1 MEIVQILLSLCRF
14 RIWLSLKLT
23 YIKKVHL
30 HVFTVLGL
38 TITLRF
44 WLIWTNEVQ
53 KDWWSAFYALMQLLN
68 LVISKNWHWS
78 ANCLCRLTK
87 STHDMSERL
96 NASVWFLS
104 VNLLWDW
111 VFDSVHFNHFG
122 LDDVLRTLTRRWEG
136 SCRPAGLRKYSW
148 CTWQCVWMLHSIIRI

>member
-14 RIWLSLKLT
+14 RICLSLKLT
-23 YIKKVHL
+23 YIKKVCL

-38 TITLRF
+38 TIALLF
-44 WLIWTNEVQ
+44 WLIWANEVQ
-53 KDWWSAFYALMQLLN
+53 KDRWSAFYALMQLLN

-87 STHDMSERL
+87 PTHDMIERL
-96 NASVWFLS
+96 DASVLFLS

-111 VFDSVHFNHFG
+111 EFDSVHLNHFG
-122 LDDVLRTLTRRWEG
+122 LNDVLRTLTRCWEG
-136 SCRPAGLRKYSW
+136 PCRPVGLRKYSW
-148 CTWQCVWMLHSIIRI
+148 CTWQCELLLHSIIRI